1 MMNHKKH
8 IQTYERN
15 GIYETWSFVDLTES
29 SELASDSD
37 FFVVSPTG
45 VTNFMTK
52 SDAIALW
59 KNNAMQYD
67 AKSAGFTHVGK
78 DYVLKMEEK
87 YQDQVTSMGSRA

>member
-15 GIYETWSFVDLTES
+15 GIYETWSFVDLAES

-59 KNNAMQYD
+59 KHNAMHYEARSTGLTKVGMD
-67 AKSAGFTHVGK
+67 HVTK
-78 DYVLKMEEK
+78 LEEK

>member
-8 IQTYERN
+8 TQTYKKN
-15 GIYETWSFVDLTES
+15 DIYETWSFVDLTES

-59 KNNAMQYD
+59 KHNAMEHD
-67 AKSAGFTHVGK
+67 AKSSGFTQVGK
-78 DYVLKMEEK
+78 DYVLKMDEK

>member
-1 MMNHKKH
+1 MNLKKH
-8 IQTYERN
+8 TQTYKKN
-15 GIYETWSFVDLTES
+15 GIYETWSFIDLSES
-29 SELASDSD
+29 KEHQLDVD

-45 VTNFMTK
+45 VTNYMTK

-78 DYVLKMEEK
+78 DYVLKMDEK
-87 YQDQVTSMGSRA
+87 YQDQISSMGTRS